1 MVRPVRVLP
10 LLAVLAAVA
19 VALVA
24 PGRASARVTPLGEYF
39 QVVVLDRISDAT
51 FASLA
56 ERGAVG
62 LLRPSYGPTTN
73 RRRALA
79 ELVRGAEVNARLGG
93 GARCGAGATSGW
105 SSRPASPRSRARP
118 ASRSCSSSGRRRSP
132 NGERLVSGVASV
144 RMLS

>member
-93 GARCGAGATSGW
+93 VPKGKPLKIGRASCRERVESSVVDGAAQR
-105 SSRPASPRSRARP
+105 
-118 ASRSCSSSGRRRSP
+118 
-132 NGERLVSGVASV
+132 
-144 RMLS
+144 

>member
-1 MVRPVRVLP
+1 MVRPARLLA

-19 VALVA
+19 VALA
-24 PGRASARVTPLGEYF
+24 TPGAASARQNPTGENF
-39 QVVVLDRISDAT
+39 RVVVLDRISDKT
-51 FASLA
+51 FALLA

-93 GARCGAGATSGW
+93 IPKGKPLLNPNEARVYPNCDMCIVLQLPPGGA
-105 SSRPASPRSRARP
+105 PRA
-118 ASRSCSSSGRRRSP
+118 
-132 NGERLVSGVASV
+132 N
-144 RMLS
+144 